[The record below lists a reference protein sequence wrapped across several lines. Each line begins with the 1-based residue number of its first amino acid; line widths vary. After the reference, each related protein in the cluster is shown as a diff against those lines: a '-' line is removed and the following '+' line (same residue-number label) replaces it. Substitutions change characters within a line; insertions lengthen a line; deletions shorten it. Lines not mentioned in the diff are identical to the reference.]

1 METPCETFIG
11 VAPVTIRS
19 SMSRRT
25 TTKVMRDLVA
35 FGLSIAFLGA
45 TSPVAAEPANPS
57 DTEIASADSQVGV
70 AQGEVSKLVASVS
83 NSDSEIAALE
93 LEMGGLREAVNKAL
107 VDLHDAQSSAE
118 RARQGVTAARKKLDD
133 TQAEILKAQKTLDEI
148 SRSAYRQ
155 GAVPS
160 GVAGVSGKAT
170 SEEALD
176 RQTYLRT
183 NAQKQREAVDALDRL
198 RTEQANEESRLREV
212 KNLAEKRESEAES
225 AKASTQQA
233 IDSSNSKLEENLR
246 KRAELIS
253 KREEAQRGLD
263 SARGNADS
271 LRQQRSE
278 YEEYKRAEE
287 ARKKAEAAAAE
298 KARQEAEA
306 ARKAKE
312 EAARIAA
319 EAARKAADEAARK
332 VAAEKAEKAR
342 QDAVKAVEA
351 AQAQAEAE
359 RKTSENR
366 RSTANDSARAAAA
379 LVEAATPNHASLDD
393 PYDSNNQDGK
403 YIAAVENEDSD
414 SSILDDLDVAQ
425 VDSMEDV
432 SEKASALVGNA
443 SRSEKIET
451 VISRAMAYVGTPY
464 AWGGGNASGP
474 TKGIR
479 DGGVADSFGDFN
491 KVGFDCSGLTLYAFA
506 GVGIALPHYTG
517 YQYQKGTKVDPSN
530 MQRGDLI
537 FYGPNAE
544 YHVAIYLGD
553 GTMLEAPQSGSSVKV
568 SPVRWSGMSPYVVRL
583 I

>member
-1 METPCETFIG
+1 
-11 VAPVTIRS
+11 
-19 SMSRRT
+19 MSRRT
-25 TTKVMRDLVA
+25 TTKVMRGLIA
-35 FGLSIAFLGA
+35 SGLSIAFLGA
-45 TSPVAAEPANPS
+45 TSPVVAEPANPS

-118 RARQGVTAARKKLDD
+118 RARQGVTVARKKLDD
-133 TQAEILKAQKTLDEI
+133 IQAEILKAQKTLDEI

-176 RQTYLRT
+176 RQTFLRT

-225 AKASTQQA
+225 AKASAQQA

-287 ARKKAEAAAAE
+287 ARKKAEAEAAAAE

-342 QDAVKAVEA
+342 QDAEKAAEA

-359 RKTSENR
+359 RQASENR

-379 LVEAATPNHASLDD
+379 LIEAATPNHASLDD
-393 PYDSNNQDGK
+393 PYDSNSQDGN
-403 YIAAVENEDSD
+403 YIAAVEKEDND

-432 SEKASALVGNA
+432 SKKASALVENA
-443 SRSEKIET
+443 SRSEKIEI
-451 VISRAMAYVGTPY
+451 VISRAMAYIGTPY

-474 TKGIR
+474 TQGIR

-491 KVGFDCSGLTLYAFA
+491 KIGFDCSGLTLYAFA

-568 SPVRWSGMSPYVVRL
+568 SPVRWSGMSPYAVRL

>member
-1 METPCETFIG
+1 
-11 VAPVTIRS
+11 
-19 SMSRRT
+19 MSRRT
-25 TTKVMRDLVA
+25 TTKVMRGLIA
-35 FGLSIAFLGA
+35 SGLSIAFLGA
-45 TSPVAAEPANPS
+45 TSPVVAEPANPS
-57 DTEIASADSQVGV
+57 DTEIASADSQVGA

-118 RARQGVTAARKKLDD
+118 RARQGVTVARKKLDD
-133 TQAEILKAQKTLDEI
+133 IQAEILKAQKTLDEI

-176 RQTYLRT
+176 RQTFLRT

-225 AKASTQQA
+225 AKASAQQA

-287 ARKKAEAAAAE
+287 ARKKAEAEAAAAE

-342 QDAVKAVEA
+342 QDAEKAAEA

-359 RKTSENR
+359 RQASENR

-379 LVEAATPNHASLDD
+379 LIEAATPNHASLDD
-393 PYDSNNQDGK
+393 PYDSNNQDGN
-403 YIAAVENEDSD
+403 YIAAVENEDND

-432 SEKASALVGNA
+432 SKKASALVENA
-443 SRSEKIET
+443 SRSEKIEI
-451 VISRAMAYVGTPY
+451 VISRAMAYIGTPY

-474 TKGIR
+474 TQGIR

-491 KVGFDCSGLTLYAFA
+491 KIGFDCSGLTLYAFA

-568 SPVRWSGMSPYVVRL
+568 SPVRWSGMSPYAVRL

>member
-1 METPCETFIG
+1 M
-11 VAPVTIRS
+11 S
-19 SMSRRT
+19 SRT
-25 TTKVMRDLVA
+25 TTKVMRGLIA
-35 FGLSIAFLGA
+35 SGLSIACLGA
-45 TSPVAAEPANPS
+45 TSAVVAEPANPS
-57 DTEIASADSQVGV
+57 DTEIASADSQVGA

-118 RARQGVTAARKKLDD
+118 RARQGVTVARKKLDD
-133 TQAEILKAQKTLDEI
+133 IQAEILKAQKTLDEI

-225 AKASTQQA
+225 AKASAQQA

-287 ARKKAEAAAAE
+287 ARKKAEAEAAAAE

-342 QDAVKAVEA
+342 QDAEKAAEA

-359 RKTSENR
+359 RQASENR

-379 LVEAATPNHASLDD
+379 LIEAATPNHASLDD
-393 PYDSNNQDGK
+393 PYDSNSQDGN
-403 YIAAVENEDSD
+403 YIAAVEKEDND

-432 SEKASALVGNA
+432 SKKASALVENA
-443 SRSEKIET
+443 SRSEKIEI
-451 VISRAMAYVGTPY
+451 VISRAMAYIGTPY

-474 TKGIR
+474 TQGIR

-491 KVGFDCSGLTLYAFA
+491 KIGFDCSGLTLYAFA

-568 SPVRWSGMSPYVVRL
+568 SPVRWSGMSPYAVRL

>member
-1 METPCETFIG
+1 
-11 VAPVTIRS
+11 
-19 SMSRRT
+19 MSRRT
-25 TTKVMRDLVA
+25 TTKVMRGLIA
-35 FGLSIAFLGA
+35 SGLSIAFLGA
-45 TSPVAAEPANPS
+45 TSPVVAEPANPS

-118 RARQGVTAARKKLDD
+118 RARQGVTVARKKLDD
-133 TQAEILKAQKTLDEI
+133 IQAEILKAQKTLDEI

-225 AKASTQQA
+225 AKASAQQA

-253 KREEAQRGLD
+253 KREEAQLGLD

-287 ARKKAEAAAAE
+287 ARKKAEAEAAAAE

-342 QDAVKAVEA
+342 QDAEKAAEA

-359 RKTSENR
+359 RQASENR

-379 LVEAATPNHASLDD
+379 LIEAATPNHASLDD
-393 PYDSNNQDGK
+393 PYDSNSQDGN
-403 YIAAVENEDSD
+403 YIAAVEKEDND

-432 SEKASALVGNA
+432 SKKASALVENA
-443 SRSEKIET
+443 SRSEKIEI
-451 VISRAMAYVGTPY
+451 VISRAMAYIGTPY

-474 TKGIR
+474 TQGIR

-491 KVGFDCSGLTLYAFA
+491 KIGFDCSGLTLYAFA

-568 SPVRWSGMSPYVVRL
+568 SPVRWSGMSPYAVRL

>member
-1 METPCETFIG
+1 M
-11 VAPVTIRS
+11 TIRS

-25 TTKVMRDLVA
+25 TTKVMRGLIA
-35 FGLSIAFLGA
+35 SGLSIAFLGA
-45 TSPVAAEPANPS
+45 TSPVVAEPANPS

-118 RARQGVTAARKKLDD
+118 RARQGVTVARKKLDD
-133 TQAEILKAQKTLDEI
+133 IQAEILKAQKTLDEI

-176 RQTYLRT
+176 RQTFLRT

-225 AKASTQQA
+225 AKASAQQA

-287 ARKKAEAAAAE
+287 ARKKAEAEAAAAE

-342 QDAVKAVEA
+342 QDAEKAAEA

-359 RKTSENR
+359 RQASENR

-379 LVEAATPNHASLDD
+379 LIEAATPNHASLDD
-393 PYDSNNQDGK
+393 PYDSNNQDGN
-403 YIAAVENEDSD
+403 YIAAVENEDND

-425 VDSMEDV
+425 VDSMEDI
-432 SEKASALVGNA
+432 SEKASALVENA
-443 SRSEKIET
+443 SRSEKIEI
-451 VISRAMAYVGTPY
+451 VISRAMAYIGTPY

-474 TKGIR
+474 TQGIR

-491 KVGFDCSGLTLYAFA
+491 KIGFDCSGLTLYAFA

-553 GTMLEAPQSGSSVKV
+553 GTMIEAPQSGSSVKV
-568 SPVRWSGMSPYVVRL
+568 SPVRWSGMSPYAVRL

>member
-1 METPCETFIG
+1 M
-11 VAPVTIRS
+11 TIRS

-25 TTKVMRDLVA
+25 TTKVMRSLIA
-35 FGLSIAFLGA
+35 SGLSIAFLGA
-45 TSPVAAEPANPS
+45 TSPVVAEPANPS

-118 RARQGVTAARKKLDD
+118 RARQGVTVARKKLDD
-133 TQAEILKAQKTLDEI
+133 IQAEILKAQKTLDEI

-176 RQTYLRT
+176 RQTFLRT

-225 AKASTQQA
+225 AKASAQQA

-287 ARKKAEAAAAE
+287 ARKKAEAEAAAAE

-342 QDAVKAVEA
+342 QDAEKAAEA

-359 RKTSENR
+359 RQASENR

-379 LVEAATPNHASLDD
+379 LIEAATPNHASLDD
-393 PYDSNNQDGK
+393 PYDSNNQDGN
-403 YIAAVENEDSD
+403 YIAAVENEDND

-425 VDSMEDV
+425 VDSMEDI
-432 SEKASALVGNA
+432 SEKASALVENA
-443 SRSEKIET
+443 SRSEKIEI
-451 VISRAMAYVGTPY
+451 VISRAMAYIGTPY

-474 TKGIR
+474 TQGIR

-491 KVGFDCSGLTLYAFA
+491 KIGFDCSGLTLYAFA

-553 GTMLEAPQSGSSVKV
+553 GTMIEAPQSGSSVKV
-568 SPVRWSGMSPYVVRL
+568 SPVRWSGMSPYAVRL